1 MARIRRQLC
10 AAAGAADIRAN
21 REEPGQEQQT
31 PPPTGPFALALLQQ
45 LAQQRT
51 HRDKHQHE
59 NHSKKQIFHLNT
71 PLTFLENSFMMGL
84 RGCAPAALAFTSR
97 AV

>member
-21 REEPGQEQQT
+21 RERPGQEQQT

-71 PLTFLENSFMMGL
+71 PLTFFENSFMMGL